1 MPQLWGDLLLN
12 VLLMTLHRPQSQ
24 KLAALNDQARQS
36 MTGCTLFL
44 TKGIFEL
51 PELVQDAI
59 LAKVRDFGAFT
70 PDNDPYGEHDFGAF
84 DFAGE
89 RIYWKFDYYDPNMQF
104 GSSDPTD
111 PAQTTRVLTVL
122 LADEW

>member
-1 MPQLWGDLLLN
+1 
-12 VLLMTLHRPQSQ
+12 
-24 KLAALNDQARQS
+24 
-36 MTGCTLFL
+36 MTGCTVFL

-51 PELVQDAI
+51 PELVQNQV
-59 LAKVRDFGAFT
+59 LAKVRGFEEFT

-84 DFAGE
+84 DLAGE
-89 RIYWKFDYYDPNMQF
+89 RIYWKFDYYDQNMQF